1 LSPGN
6 HSRTARITSPVTSQS
21 ISDFIGM
28 LFSVRPEYTNP
39 DEILT
44 KGKDRDAIRVI
55 SKGDVVFD
63 FFITQRNLE
72 EMNYMSYWTNYDS
85 DSGIN

>member
-1 LSPGN
+1 
-6 HSRTARITSPVTSQS
+6 
-21 ISDFIGM
+21 M

-72 EMNYMSYWTNYDS
+72 EMNYMSY
-85 DSGIN
+85 